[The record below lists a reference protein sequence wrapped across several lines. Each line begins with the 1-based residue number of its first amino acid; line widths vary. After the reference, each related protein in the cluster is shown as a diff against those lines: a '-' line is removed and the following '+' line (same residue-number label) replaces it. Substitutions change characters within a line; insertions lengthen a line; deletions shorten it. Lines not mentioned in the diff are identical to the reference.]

1 MNELFDDLDYFL
13 DENIEIVVCNMIEAL
28 KEIE

>member
-1 MNELFDDLDYFL
+1 MNELFDDLVYFL

-28 KEIE
+28 REIE